1 MRTVGVAI
9 PCYKYHIPLLKRCLD
24 SIEAQTRKPDQVVV
38 SCSSCESSDIPSF
51 AYSFP
56 LKILTHSQRQNAA
69 QNRNRAAAELTTDI
83 VSFFDVDD
91 VMHPQR
97 IEVLV
102 DGQDYSILLHGYSF
116 PHEEFPLTYTSVR
129 AYANQLRKGPT
140 GCAVLGND
148 FSARIHHAHAT
159 VRRDLLEH
167 IQFRT
172 DVAFE
177 RREDALFCG
186 DVLALPGITSLYVS
200 NPLSLYYEEGA
211 TRS

>member
-1 MRTVGVAI
+1 MRTIGVAI

-24 SIEAQTRKPDQVVV
+24 SIETQTQKPDQVVV
-38 SCSSCESSDIPSF
+38 SCSSCEPSDIPSF

-56 LKILTHSQRQNAA
+56 LKILTHSQRQNAG
-69 QNRNRAAAELTTDI
+69 QNRNRASAELTTDI

-97 IEVLV
+97 MEVLL
-102 DGQDYSILLHGYSF
+102 DGQDYSILLHGYAL
-116 PHEEFPLTYTSVR
+116 PHEEFPITYTSVDG
-129 AYANQLRKGPT
+129 YANQLRKGPT
-140 GCAVLGND
+140 GCALLGD
-148 FSARIHHAHAT
+148 DVSARIHHAHAT
-159 VRRDLLEH
+159 VRRELLEH
-167 IQFRT
+167 VQFRP

-186 DVLALPGITSLYVS
+186 DVLALPGITSLYIA

-211 TRS
+211 TRP